1 MGELSYRKAS
11 ILLVL
16 IVWFWVWG
24 ICPWDASSQAAQIGQ
39 AAHAA
44 HGHQDADDT
53 HHASKGPEH
62 SCAGAGVYSSNQ
74 NLLKIG
80 WFQLHAVFSYN
91 LTLEA
96 NPAALPF
103 QADGLPSS
111 LLERTVLP
119 KLLTEYY
126 RLYSVYRI

>member
-1 MGELSYRKAS
+1 MSYRNAN
-11 ILLVL
+11 IIFIL

-44 HGHQDADDT
+44 HGHQEADDI
-53 HHASKGPEH
+53 HHASKGAEH
-62 SCAGAGVYSSNQ
+62 SCAGAGVYTSNED
-74 NLLKIG
+74 LLKVG
-80 WFQLHAVFSYN
+80 WHPLHAVSSHD
-91 LTLEA
+91 
-96 NPAALPF
+96 LPF
-103 QADGLPSS
+103 GADRAARPIQTDGFLSS
-111 LLERTVLP
+111 LLERMVLP